1 MSFGK
6 FKRKLLRRLGVIP
19 PKYKS
24 YVGPADKFELIGKA
38 QFEHLRHWGLAA
50 NHYLLDIGC
59 GSLRGGRFAIGI
71 LEPEH
76 YYGVEPNQ
84 WLIDDG
90 IKYELGAAL
99 LQLKRPV
106 FSNDAEFNLGV
117 FGREFDFL
125 MAQSIFSHT
134 SQAQMRKIFIEAAKV
149 MHEKSIFLATYL
161 AGKTD
166 YMGTEWRY
174 PEGVQFTFER
184 VRAFAAEARL
194 ECAPVNWFHPTQR
207 WLVFYHSSN
216 SDFADQRRRAAEDRD
231 SANPTAAHIELAG
244 RIWTAG

>member
-1 MSFGK
+1 MSIRGL
-6 FKRKLLRRLGVIP
+6 KRRLLRRLGVVP

-24 YVGPADKFELIGKA
+24 FVGPPENFELIGKT

-59 GSLRGGRFAIGI
+59 GCLRGGQYAIRI

-76 YYGVEPNQ
+76 YYGIDPNQ
-84 WLIDDG
+84 WLIDEG
-90 IKYELGAAL
+90 IKHELGAEL
-99 LQLKRPV
+99 LRLKRPV

-134 SQAQMRKIFIEAAKV
+134 SQTQMRKIITEAAKV
-149 MHEKSIFLATYL
+149 MHEKSIFLATYSP
-161 AGKTD
+161 GETD
-166 YMGTEWRY
+166 YMGTDWSY
-174 PEGVQFTFER
+174 PDGIKFTFER
-184 VRAFAAEARL
+184 VRTFAAEAHL
-194 ECAPVNWFHPTQR
+194 ECAPVNWFHTRQQ

-216 SDFADQRRRAAEDRD
+216 SAYVDQRRRAAEDRD
-231 SANPTAAHIELAG
+231 SANPAATYIPSP
-244 RIWTAG
+244 